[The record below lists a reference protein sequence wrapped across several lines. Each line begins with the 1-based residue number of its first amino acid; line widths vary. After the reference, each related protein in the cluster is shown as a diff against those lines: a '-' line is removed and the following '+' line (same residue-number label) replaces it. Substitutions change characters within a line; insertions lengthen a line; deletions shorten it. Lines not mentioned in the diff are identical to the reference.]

1 MLYACHGKRNLFLK
15 RCFISLFDDIVN
27 SRLFILIHW
36 YAIAFRLNI
45 HIQMRSIYPVH
56 AGIHRPVQINLRAV
70 YTADRTVYFKPFFL
84 QLRRQRLLQPI
95 VDDLNNLGRC
105 HPHKVRIPP
114 LYFLEPMRFQRFLKR
129 RFKTLVHFQCSH
141 FSFSHTTDVR
151 YLLSHHYFDSK
162 HPVHS
167 VNPCNDYTNHLWW

>member
-1 MLYACHGKRNLFLK
+1 MLYASHGKRNLFPK

-27 SRLFILIHW
+27 SRLFILINR
-36 YAIAFRLNI
+36 YSVSLCLNI
-45 HIQMRSIYPVH
+45 HFKMRSIYPVH
-56 AGIHRPVQINLRAV
+56 AGIHRTVQINLRAV

-84 QLRRQRLLQPI
+84 QLQRQSLLQPI

-114 LYFLEPMRFQRFLKR
+114 LYFLEPMRLQRFLKR

-151 YLLSHHYFDSK
+151 YPLY
-162 HPVHS
+162 
-167 VNPCNDYTNHLWW
+167 VN

>member
-1 MLYACHGKRNLFLK
+1 MTVR
-15 RCFISLFDDIVN
+15 RCSRHH
-27 SRLFILIHW
+27 RLFILIHW

-56 AGIHRPVQINLRAV
+56 AGIHRPVQSDLRAI
-70 YTADRTVYFKPFFL
+70 YTANRTVYFKPFFL

-95 VDDLNNLGRC
+95 VDDLNNLRSC